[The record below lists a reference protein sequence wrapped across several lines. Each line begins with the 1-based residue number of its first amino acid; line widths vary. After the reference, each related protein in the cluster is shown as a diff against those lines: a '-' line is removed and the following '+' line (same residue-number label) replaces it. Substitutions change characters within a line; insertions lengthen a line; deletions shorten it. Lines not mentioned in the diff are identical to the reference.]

1 MLLWRDSTIGRG
13 KRSAPA
19 AAARR
24 KSSAPRCRGWCWVRL
39 RAKAAHPGGWR
50 RLSRVPQARSSPA
63 LPRATIL
70 RISMRSAST
79 VVRGKRSAPAAA
91 ARRKSSAPR
100 CRGWCWVRLRAK
112 AAHPGGWRRLSRV
125 PQARSSPALPRATI
139 LRISMR
145 SASTV
150 VRGKRSAPAAAARRK
165 AAHRAAG
172 VRVWFSSLGGT
183 SGRLAPP
190 FAGAVGSFLACVTA
204 RYNSAYINAECCNRS
219 AV

>member
-1 MLLWRDSTIGRG
+1 MRC

-24 KSSAPRCRGWCWVRL
+24 KAALRAAGVRVGCGSRPRRRIRAAGAAFRGCRRLVPRL
-39 RAKAAHPGGWR
+39 RYRALQLPCCCGVIQPSGAVSEAHPQRRPGAKAAHRAAGVGVGCGSGPRRRSGGWR

-112 AAHPGGWRRLSRV
+112 AAHPGGWRRLSRCRRLV
-125 PQARSSPALPRATI
+125 PRLRYRALQFCAYQC
-139 LRISMR
+139 
-145 SASTV
+145 
-150 VRGKRSAPAAAARRK
+150 
-165 AAHRAAG
+165 G
-172 VRVWFSSLGGT
+172 VLQ
-183 SGRLAPP
+183 P
-190 FAGAVGSFLACVTA
+190 
-204 RYNSAYINAECCNRS
+204 
-219 AV
+219 